1 MPAYIQQHACRPPLS
16 GMEAVR
22 VQCSRSFGTSFELP
36 DSLGPQGWKEQ
47 GNYLAWRLWEYST
60 VGLLEATSF
69 KLPDSFRPQGWKEQG
84 NYLAWR
90 LWEYST
96 VGLLEATSF
105 KLPDSFRPQ
114 GWKDPGKVKKKFGR
128 VAEKKTGR
136 VEKSFPRL
144 RKKTGRVEKKFWG
157 WKKGFQGCKKF
168 SHFEAPMACTWGG
181 DSYGIN

>member
-22 VQCSRSFGTSFELP
+22 VQCSRSFGTSFELL

-84 NYLAWR
+84 NYLAWEAMR
-90 LWEYST
+90 VQYSRSFGGYLLQT
-96 VGLLEATSF
+96 SGLLPTSRL
-105 KLPDSFRPQ
+105 KRPRQGEKKVRQGGWKKDWQ
-114 GWKDPGKVKKKFGR
+114 GWKKLSK
-128 VAEKKTGR
+128 AEKKNR
-136 VEKSFPRL
+136 Q
-144 RKKTGRVEKKFWG
+144 G
-157 WKKGFQGCKKF
+157 WKKVLRLKKRF
-168 SHFEAPMACTWGG
+168 PGL
-181 DSYGIN
+181 